1 MSNIDDLKLLHAA
14 LEEALHAGERMSE
27 VLEVAQKSLIQAGE
41 LVELSIRLTT
51 KILID
56 ASKK

>member
-14 LEEALHAGERMSE
+14 LEEALREGERMSE
-27 VLEVAQKSLIQAGE
+27 VLEAAQKSLIQAGE